1 MLCRPVPARTDST
14 HNTPISPFLLGVI
27 GKLPIPTPTG
37 GPVLTQV
44 RSQEL
49 RRRNNNQNNSNN
61 NDGTA
66 GTLLFAPIPAQY
78 AAGLRV
84 PNLLKGHPQH
94 SGSVYKLHVPFLFL
108 FLPRFLQQ
116 WLIQKLNNIDKI
128 ENKNTTL
135 WLYYFLA
142 SWLLPKWESRFI
154 ILVGRYLY
162 KFVSSINPKAP
173 PKGRPIAVISA
184 NIFLL
189 SKNDMECIQTHN
201 NMMTAALLLGPPQP
215 QPLLQESLSSYHIFA
230 VSSSSSSVYHSNNHQ
245 KTQYFCVPGPIEEAQ
260 AWVNALHQ
268 AQEDGIRR
276 ELGHVPKDSYPSAWK
291 HFDTLGDGLV
301 QTQDRLERHMAATK
315 HSQTAMLF
323 PELELSPTTTS
334 VGVGGVEAI
343 MDDLYM
349 YMEEAIT
356 DDIYI
361 YIYICCKWNRYF
373 SSF

>member
-1 MLCRPVPARTDST
+1 MSQQEQQQE
-14 HNTPISPFLLGVI
+14 HEQ
-27 GKLPIPTPTG
+27 
-37 GPVLTQV
+37 QV

-61 NDGTA
+61 NTTADPLGAAARAHLSLTNNNNNSSQSHDADDGTA

-94 SGSVYKLHVPFLFL
+94 SGSAYKLHVPFLFL

-116 WLIQKLNNIDKI
+116 WLIQKLNNINK
-128 ENKNTTL
+128 NKKKNTTL

-142 SWLLPKWESRFI
+142 SWLLPKWESRFL

-201 NMMTAALLLGPPQP
+201 NMMTLALLLRPPQP

-230 VSSSSSSVYHSNNHQ
+230 VSSSSSVYHSNNHQ

-291 HFDTLGDGLV
+291 HFDALGDGLL
-301 QTQDRLERHMAATK
+301 QTQDRLERHMAATT

-334 VGVGGVEAI
+334 VGVGGAGGGRG
-343 MDDLYM
+343 Y
-349 YMEEAIT
+349 YG
-356 DDIYI
+356 
-361 YIYICCKWNRYF
+361 
-373 SSF
+373 